1 MVLILLLVS
10 FMFIIKTFVSGLK
23 LFPISTLVLVLEL
36 TEIPNQDKSW
46 YWSQTNFNFKTS
58 LGIGIEINLKSRQVF
73 VLVLNKISGLA
84 ELWYK

>member
-46 YWSQTNFNFKTS
+46 YWSQTNFNFKTR
-58 LGIGIEINLKSRQVF
+58 LGIFLDINLKSRHVLI
-73 VLVLNKISGLA
+73 LVLNKKGGLA
-84 ELWYK
+84 EF